1 MKMTETQESVPLTR
15 PKHISSHY
23 VKSADIPLAK
33 ADRAQPILLM
43 EGQGNEVGERVTIW
57 AIVWPTTR
65 LLLVPFWPQG
75 LSLPRAA
82 WQYDEMIP
90 GPPSLYLGNWPWF
103 TTFALCRL
111 LPPQSGSTRSGLE
124 APSWPLSPPSSRCG
138 SASQSMMR
146 QGPPLST
153 GSASKVTADSLG
165 TSLSL
170 LC

>member
-1 MKMTETQESVPLTR
+1 MKMTETQETVPLAWL
-15 PKHISSHY
+15 KHISSHY
-23 VKSADIPLAK
+23 VKSADILLAK

-43 EGQGNEVGERVTIW
+43 EGQGNEVGGRVTIW
-57 AIVWPTTR
+57 AIVWSTTR
-65 LLLVPFWPQG
+65 FLLVPFWPQE
-75 LSLPRAA
+75 LSFPRAV

-103 TTFALCRL
+103 PTFALCRL
-111 LPPQSGSTRSGLE
+111 LLPQSGSTQSGSE

-146 QGPPLST
+146 RGPPLST
-153 GSASKVTADSLG
+153 ESASKVRTDSLG
-165 TSLSL
+165 TSLSV